1 MSEKVL
7 HVLMYGQPM
16 GRLIAKGGAVTFHYE
31 DSWRERPDSFPL
43 SLSMPL
49 SVKDHDNRVVNPYL
63 WNLLPDNDEVLRT
76 WARNFGVR
84 KNAFALLSFT
94 GEDLP
99 GAAQIVRPER
109 LEALAAEHEPVVQW
123 LDEEQIAQRLRELRV
138 DRTAWLRPGDV
149 GYFSLAGAQ
158 PKMALHRQGDRWGIP
173 SGRTPTTH
181 ILKPP
186 IPELAGFAENEH
198 FCLRLAREV
207 GLPAANSAVMRF
219 ADEVAFVTERFDR
232 VRVEDALIRVHT
244 EDFCQALA
252 VLPERKY
259 QNMGGPGPREILGLL
274 TDASTAPKEDCATF
288 FDALAF
294 NYLIGGTDAHAK
306 NYSLLIGPGQVRL
319 APLYDIASA
328 FPYYERKRLKLAMK
342 IGGHYELTY
351 ITDRDWDELGELS
364 GLPVAGSARVRELA
378 GRILARLPEFTAEL
392 IDEGLSDSRL
402 FLLRLE
408 DAIAS
413 FAASKLDLL
422 S

>member
-186 IPELAGFAENEH
+186 IP
-198 FCLRLAREV
+198 ARGIRRERAF
-207 GLPAANSAVMRF
+207 LSA
-219 ADEVAFVTERFDR
+219 
-232 VRVEDALIRVHT
+232 
-244 EDFCQALA
+244 
-252 VLPERKY
+252 
-259 QNMGGPGPREILGLL
+259 PR
-274 TDASTAPKEDCATF
+274 A
-288 FDALAF
+288 
-294 NYLIGGTDAHAK
+294 
-306 NYSLLIGPGQVRL
+306 
-319 APLYDIASA
+319 
-328 FPYYERKRLKLAMK
+328 
-342 IGGHYELTY
+342 
-351 ITDRDWDELGELS
+351 
-364 GLPVAGSARVRELA
+364 
-378 GRILARLPEFTAEL
+378 
-392 IDEGLSDSRL
+392 
-402 FLLRLE
+402 
-408 DAIAS
+408 
-413 FAASKLDLL
+413 
-422 S
+422 

>member
-1 MSEKVL
+1 MSKVL
-7 HVLMYGQPM
+7 YVLMYGQPM
-16 GRLIAKGGAVTFHYE
+16 GRLIAEGGTVSFHYE
-31 DSWRERPDSFPL
+31 DSWLERPDNFPL

-49 SVKDHDNRVVNPYL
+49 SAKDHPNRVVNPYL
-63 WNLLPDNDEVLRT
+63 WNLLPDNEETLRT
-76 WARNFGVR
+76 WARNFGVK

-99 GAAQIVRPER
+99 GAAQIVKPER
-109 LEALAAEHEPVVQW
+109 LEVLTAQQEPVVQW
-123 LDEEQIAQRLRELRV
+123 LDEAQIAQRLRELRT
-138 DRTAWLRPGDV
+138 DRTAWLQPGDV

-173 SGRTPTTH
+173 AGRTPTTH

-186 IPELAGFAENEH
+186 IPDLEGFAENEH
-198 FCLRLAREV
+198 FCLRLASRV
-207 GLPAANSAVMRF
+207 GLPVANSAVMRF
-219 ADEVAFVTERFDR
+219 EDEVAFVTERFDR
-232 VRVEDALIRVHT
+232 VLINGEFVRVHT

-252 VLPERKY
+252 VRPERKY
-259 QNMGGPGPREILGLL
+259 QNMGGPGPREILRLL
-274 TDASTAPKEDCATF
+274 ASESSRREEDCATF

-351 ITDRDWDELGELS
+351 ITDRDWDELGELA
-364 GLPVAGSARVRELA
+364 GLPDAGSARVRELA
-378 GRILARLPEFTAEL
+378 GRILERLPEFTAEL

-413 FAASKLDLL
+413 FATSRAA
-422 S
+422 